1 MVFHRSKKKGMKR
14 YNYLVLAFKHEG
26 KGYQIQRYIGQG
38 KMGQSSIDALKV
50 KDSDWFTNEALK
62 KKAQLASKHYSQ
74 GFLTRDE
81 VLKLELVRYAFSAY
95 CKHFFPN
102 EVERLERDFELDYI
116 YSTTATEG
124 NTSTLAE
131 VTRLLEN
138 GLSPKGRSL
147 REIYEIRNYKDV
159 LEYRKGFRKDISM
172 KFILRLHELIQRDI
186 DQYTLGALR
195 RIEVGISGSD
205 VELVPAAFV
214 EEELY
219 KLLLWCSKE
228 KDLLHPVELAAR
240 FHVRFENIHP
250 FTDGNGR
257 VGREIFNW
265 MVTRSG
271 FPPLNFNVMRRD
283 EYLDGL
289 EKAHHGDYSLFMEYI
304 IENYLE
310 QMRKRLGNNPLK
322 EVLIFERTKKI
333 KQKKETA

>member
-1 MVFHRSKKKGMKR
+1 MKR

-26 KGYQIQRYIGQG
+26 KGHQIQRYIGKG
-38 KMGQSSIDALKV
+38 KMGQSKIKELKV
-50 KDSDWFTNEALK
+50 KYSDWFINESLK
-62 KKAQLASKHYSQ
+62 KKAQLASKYFTS
-74 GFLTRDE
+74 GFLTIEE
-81 VLKLELVRYAFSAY
+81 VVELERVRYAFLAY
-95 CKHFFPN
+95 RKRFFPN
-102 EVERLERDFELDYI
+102 EVEKLERDFELDYI

-131 VTRLLEN
+131 VTRLLED
-138 GLSPKGRSL
+138 GISPKGRSL
-147 REIYEIRNYKDV
+147 REVYEIRNYKDV
-159 LEYRKGFRKDISM
+159 LDYRKGFKKDLSM

-205 VELVPAAFV
+205 TELVPAAFI

-228 KDLLHPVELAAR
+228 KDQLHPVELAAR

-250 FTDGNGR
+250 FIDGNGR

-265 MVTRSG
+265 TVTRSG
-271 FPPLNFNVMRRD
+271 YPPLNFNVMRRD

-289 EKAHHGDYSLFMEYI
+289 ERAQHGDPRLFLKYI

-310 QMRKRLGNNPLK
+310 QMRKRLGNSPLK
-322 EVLIFERTKKI
+322 EVLIVEKTKKN
-333 KQKKETA
+333 KQN